1 VNEPHPR
8 DLRRNGVLLGI
19 DYVVFWVAMAFLGP
33 MTILPTFVRLLGG
46 SEVAVGSLGT
56 IMSGGWLLPQLVAGR
71 HVIGRPLV
79 KKQTLVP
86 AYAGR
91 CLFLLLV
98 PMLLWLGPRA
108 PHLALAALLLSYL
121 GFTIGDA
128 LSTVGWIELMSKTIP
143 AETRGRYLGLMQAT
157 GSLLAIGAGAVVS
170 SILARP
176 AHFLANHILLISIAA
191 VLFIIGTTAT
201 AMIREPR
208 GAGSGEPQPSWR
220 EYLPRLASIIRG
232 DRRFAW
238 LVIVRW
244 LTALADMG
252 AAFYVLFAIDRL
264 GIAPEMAGLFI
275 SAGVAGNLCSGIG
288 LGFLADRRGCPQV
301 IRVITLLRCIGPA
314 LVLLAPFVGRG
325 DRFLAAAAMVL
336 VFFVGGMAN
345 GGFTV
350 GFTNFLL
357 QIAPPAERSTYVA
370 LANTLGGLVTVA
382 PMLAGRLLEATSYE
396 FLFMVTLGMAVLS
409 LLAALRGPAAVPAR
423 VAFTGEES

>member
-1 VNEPHPR
+1 MNDPLRR
-8 DLRRNGVLLGI
+8 DLRRNSVLLGI

-33 MTILPTFVRLLGG
+33 MTILPTLVRLLGG

-56 IMSGGWLLPQLVAGR
+56 IMSGGWLLPQLLAGR
-71 HVIGRPLV
+71 HVVGRPFV
-79 KKQTLVP
+79 KRQVLAP

-98 PMLLWLGPRA
+98 P
-108 PHLALAALLLSYL
+108 ALLLLGGRAPQLALVALLVSYL

-143 AETRGRYLGLMQAT
+143 AESRGRYLGLMQAT
-157 GSLLAIGAGAVVS
+157 GSLLAIGAGAMVS

-176 AHFLANHILLISIAA
+176 VPFLANHVFLILIAGI
-191 VLFIIGTTAT
+191 LFFVGTTAT
-201 AMIREPR
+201 AMIREPP
-208 GAGSGEPQPSWR
+208 GVDLGEAQPGWR
-220 EYLPRLASIIRG
+220 EYAPRLASIIRG

-238 LVIVRW
+238 LVVVRW
-244 LTALADMG
+244 LTALSDMG

-264 GIAPEMAGLFI
+264 GVAPEMAGVFI
-275 SAGVAGNLCSGIG
+275 SVGVAGNLCSGIG
-288 LGFLADRRGCPQV
+288 LGLLADRRGCSQV
-301 IRVITLLRCIGPA
+301 IRVIAALRCIAPV
-314 LVLLAPFVGRG
+314 LVLVAPLLLRV
-325 DRFLAAAAMVL
+325 DRLAALAAIVA
-336 VFFVGGMAN
+336 VFFAGGLAN

-382 PMLAGRLLEATSYE
+382 PMLAGKLLEATSYE
-396 FLFMVTLGMAVLS
+396 FLFLVVLGMGMLAFVAATREPAPVAAR
-409 LLAALRGPAAVPAR
+409 AALGR
-423 VAFTGEES
+423 